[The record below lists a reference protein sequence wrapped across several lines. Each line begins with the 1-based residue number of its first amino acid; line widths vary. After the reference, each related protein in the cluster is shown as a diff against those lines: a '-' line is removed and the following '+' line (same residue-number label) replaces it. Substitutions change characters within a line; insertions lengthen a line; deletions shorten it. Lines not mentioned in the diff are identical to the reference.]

1 MTTNPVTLR
10 SDDRVGLAAERL
22 MANRFIILPVV
33 DAEARYEGLFGVFE
47 LLRLLLPRGATVDH
61 LLPDLR
67 FMADDLTALQADF
80 RELASEPVGKYQRT
94 DLPVLR
100 PETPVIEAILQFYR
114 NRSTLAV
121 VDPQNRKLLGV
132 LSYWDALAAIARPD
146 GRPRS

>member
-1 MTTNPVTLR
+1 MRKLV
-10 SDDRVGLAAERL
+10 
-22 MANRFIILPVV
+22 
-33 DAEARYEGLFGVFE
+33 
-47 LLRLLLPRGATVDH
+47 LLLTFA
-61 LLPDLR
+61 
-67 FMADDLTALQADF
+67 
-80 RELASEPVGKYQRT
+80 ASRLDAQVAPSGQSPLQRT

-121 VDPQNRKLLGV
+121 VDPQSRKLLGV